1 MRQPIISYNYGAK
14 NYGRVKKAFSLL
26 LISCMTYA
34 LVYWAAMMLFPNL
47 FVALF
52 ASDPA
57 LTSFTVW
64 ALRIYMAMIFVMGA
78 QSACQQTF
86 IALGQAKVSLFL
98 ALLRKIVLLIPLI
111 YLIPMFFTGNEA
123 KLFGVF
129 LAEPCLGHARRR
141 NNGHFVCNTVP

>member
-1 MRQPIISYNYGAK
+1 
-14 NYGRVKKAFSLL
+14 
-26 LISCMTYA
+26 
-34 LVYWAAMMLFPNL
+34 
-47 FVALF
+47 
-52 ASDPA
+52 
-57 LTSFTVW
+57 
-64 ALRIYMAMIFVMGA
+64 MGA

-129 LAEPCLGHARRR
+129 LAEPVSTRSPSRQRSLCLQYSSVKLCAAARQS
-141 NNGHFVCNTVP
+141 

>member
-1 MRQPIISYNYGAK
+1 
-14 NYGRVKKAFSLL
+14 
-26 LISCMTYA
+26 
-34 LVYWAAMMLFPNL
+34 
-47 FVALF
+47 
-52 ASDPA
+52 
-57 LTSFTVW
+57 
-64 ALRIYMAMIFVMGA
+64 MIFVMGA